1 MVALAALV
9 EGAEAYSQLA
19 SRAMKAGYTMQEIGK
34 AWSNRKK
41 KSHPTE
47 HGKHGRGKTV
57 HKHTHRVA
65 HHTHKAKNS
74 TGENMT
80 KRKSHGSHRGHRK
93 HYRASGGGSMN
104 TGSLLKTAGVT
115 FVGGLAA
122 LALTDVVTAQQ
133 TGVKPTKSTFA
144 VVVDRTRGALEKLT
158 KMQYA
163 VPILAGGVMATQKIP
178 MLNRNTSR
186 VLGMGMIG
194 APLIA
199 ASLTTGS
206 PGTPTLD
213 MLKNYQMYG
222 GLGGMT
228 QRTSAMQ
235 MTV

>member
-19 SRAMKAGYTMQEIGK
+19 SRAMKTGYTMQEIGK

-41 KSHPTE
+41 SHPTE
-47 HGKHGRGKTV
+47 HGKKAGKTV
-57 HKHTHRVA
+57 HKHMHRAA
-65 HHTHKAKNS
+65 HHTHKNKNS
-74 TGENMT
+74 IGENMT
-80 KRKSHGSHRGHRK
+80 KKKSHGSRGHK
-93 HYRASGGGSMN
+93 KQYRASGGGSMN

-144 VVVDRTRGALEKLT
+144 VVVDRTKGALEKIT

-163 VPILAGGVMATQKIP
+163 VPILAGGIFATQKIP
-178 MLNRNTSR
+178 MLNRNTSKI
-186 VLGMGMIG
+186 LGLGMIG

-213 MLKNYQMYG
+213 MMKNYQTYG
-222 GLGGMT
+222 GLGGMNT